1 MEWWLSGFRFRR
13 SVLIAS
19 ISGGLAFWI
28 YFRSL
33 APGLLSYDFAE
44 FQYLPAK
51 LGLPH
56 PNGFPFYMLLGW
68 LWSKLPIGTLAFRMN
83 LLSALCG
90 GAATAAF
97 ALLLE
102 KLTGQDWL
110 ALAGS
115 FFLAFLPAFHFYSTG
130 AERYTLL
137 MFLLLASFLS
147 GLCWGRSSRV
157 KHLVLG
163 SLAMG
168 LALATHP
175 VAFLALPFWLLYSAF
190 SRPRSFL
197 RALLPTIGALL
208 LPLAL
213 YLYIPWRWIALAKYP
228 TLPAIGVS
236 EAVVRGLAF
245 VWYAPKF
252 SLKVLWDYV
261 AGLRGFGFGM
271 VRGGWKEAISSLG
284 DTQEL
289 WFDQFPPPIWPL
301 ALVGSIWLLRAN
313 PKFWVSLV
321 GFAGLDLLFTVYI
334 KQGKPEAYLLPAFA
348 LFALWLALG
357 LAVFTGKWEKAGLPR
372 WISWGLVT
380 LLLLGLY
387 QHDASGLSISR
398 FSNVESW
405 WREVIHYPLEERSAL
420 IAHWGDLTP
429 LWYLQQAEGLRPD
442 LIGLFPPESG
452 LASKWLSQ
460 GRALYQAGP
469 THGFDPNFPTKFK
482 LVPWGKLLRIFPP
495 EADFSCPAGL
505 LPAPEVSEWPL
516 AVKGW
521 AVQESHRLLEVCWEA
536 RSNFPADL
544 YLSVRLLSP
553 DGMILYQKDEPLLPQ
568 WYPYPEVKAGEEGL
582 FVTYLN
588 APPELPPIG
597 YRIELAL
604 FTIKGGRWEQIGFS
618 HYLGEARL
626 AHSRGRGKTSPF
638 AFQAGPFRVVG
649 FEASKEVVRPGDP
662 VRLEVV
668 WEAIAPPLADYSVAF
683 KLVDARGTVKVTEP
697 QPLFPG
703 YPTAW
708 WRKGEIV
715 RGIYT
720 FQAPRHISG
729 RAFWVEPVILSPWG
743 RESWKWLPFYAGPF
757 FVRDRPHLWRLP
769 EGVTKVRCKFGEL
782 AELAGYT
789 LEEGKELK
797 LTLYWKVLSETDSSY
812 HVFVHLID
820 ENGHIVAQHDGIP
833 SGGAAPTSIWVEGEI
848 IEDVHLLPA
857 DVPPGKY
864 TILVGLYNPRTME
877 RLKAGVPGDAFPLK
891 TIELNG
897 TRFSLAELSLLLPA
911 SVGIPSPPL

>member
-1 MEWWLSGFRFRR
+1 
-13 SVLIAS
+13 VVIAS
-19 ISGGLAFWI
+19 ISGVLAFWL

-68 LWSKLPIGTLAFRMN
+68 LWSKLPLGGLAFRMN
-83 LLSALCG
+83 LLSAVLG
-90 GAATAAF
+90 GAATATF

-102 KLTGQDWL
+102 RLTKQDWP

-115 FFLAFLPAFHFYSTG
+115 FFLAFLPAFHFYSAG

-137 MFLLLASFLS
+137 IFLLLASFLS
-147 GLCWGRSSRV
+147 SLCWSRSGRV
-157 KHLVLG
+157 KHLALG

-175 VAFLALPFWLLYSAF
+175 VAFLALPFWLLYSAL
-190 SRPRSFL
+190 SRPRSFPK
-197 RALLPTIGALL
+197 ALLPVTGALL
-208 LPLAL
+208 FPLTL
-213 YLYIPWRWIALAKYP
+213 YLYIPWRWLALAEYP
-228 TLPAIGVS
+228 IVPAVGVS

-245 VWYAPKF
+245 VWYTPKF
-252 SLKVLWDYV
+252 SLKVLWDYI
-261 AGLRGFGFGM
+261 AGLKGFGLGM
-271 VRGGWKEAISSLG
+271 VKGGWREAISSLG
-284 DTQEL
+284 NTQEL
-289 WFDQFPPPIWPL
+289 WFGQFPLPIWPL
-301 ALVGSIWLLRAN
+301 ALVGSIWLLWTN
-313 PKFWVSLV
+313 PELWLSLT
-321 GFAGLDLLFTVYI
+321 GFAWLDLLFTVYI
-334 KQGKPEAYLLPAFA
+334 KQGKPDAYLLPAFA
-348 LFALWLALG
+348 VFALWLALG
-357 LAVFTGKWEKAGLPR
+357 LTVFIRKWEEARLPG
-372 WISWGLVT
+372 WASWGLVA
-380 LLLLGLY
+380 LLLWGVY
-387 QHDASGLSISR
+387 KHDVSSLSISR
-398 FSNVESW
+398 FSSVESW
-405 WREVIHYPLEERSAL
+405 WREVIHYPLEEGSAL

-452 LASKWLSQ
+452 LASRWLSQ

-469 THGFDPNFPTKFK
+469 THGFDPDFPAKFK
-482 LVPWGKLLRIFPP
+482 LVPWGKLLRLFPP
-495 EADFSCPAGL
+495 ETDFSCPAGL
-505 LPAPEVSEWPL
+505 LPASEVPEWPL

-521 AVQESHRLLEVCWEA
+521 TVQENHRLLELCWEA
-536 RSNFPADL
+536 RHNFPADL

-553 DGMILYQKDEPLLPQ
+553 DGMAIYQKDELLISQ
-568 WYPYPEVKAGEEGL
+568 WYPYREVKAGEKGL
-582 FVTYLN
+582 FITYLN
-588 APPELPPIG
+588 TPPELPPIS

-604 FTIKGGRWEQIGFS
+604 FTIKGDRWEQIGSS
-618 HYLGEARL
+618 HYLGEVRV
-626 AHSRGRGKTSPF
+626 AHFERRDKTLPI
-638 AFQAGPFRVVG
+638 AYQAGPFRVVG
-649 FEASKEVVRPGDP
+649 FETSKEAVRPGDP
-662 VRLEVV
+662 VRLEVI
-668 WEAIAPPLADYSVAF
+668 WETIALPLADYSVAF
-683 KLVDARGTVKVTEP
+683 KLVDAKGTVKVTGP

-708 WRKGEIV
+708 WGKGERV

-743 RESWKWLPFYAGPF
+743 QENWKWLPFYAGPF
-757 FVRDRPHLWRLP
+757 FVQDRPHLWGLP
-769 EGVTKVRCKFGEL
+769 EGVTKVSCKFGEL
-782 AELAGYT
+782 AELVGYT

-797 LTLYWKVLSETDSSY
+797 LTLYWKVLSETDGSY

-820 ENGHIVAQHDGIP
+820 ERGHIVAQHDGIP
-833 SGGAAPTSIWVEGEI
+833 SSGAVPTSIWVKGEI
-848 IEDVHLLPA
+848 IEDVHFLPA

-891 TIELNG
+891 VIELN
-897 TRFSLAELSLLLPA
+897 RAEQ
-911 SVGIPSPPL
+911 